1 MNILC
6 EMVVLL
12 SDLLHIIIIIM
23 LVLGDKIKLEK
34 RKLIIWLAG
43 SIGLWA
49 LSALINNYYLS
60 INKNLIICMMFVY
73 LFINYSMVK
82 TILGVFLMYFVSAV
96 LDAMIGLPLQNYFD
110 INDEYIDLV
119 AGPIGIVLL
128 LCLILIYR
136 KITHKTINISQNIW
150 ISLTIGLIIFF
161 VIYAVTYPYYNSK
174 EFHTS
179 RYIIFAGVM
188 AIIISFLGIFF
199 IYFVNQNNELKI
211 AGKVNDEKNKMLYNY
226 YMQLEERDIEIRK
239 FIHDYKNH
247 VRGILYYA
255 EEKKYDEL
263 IKYARTICEEGD
275 YFDQVVDVGHNFV
288 NAIINHYVAEA
299 GKLDIKLDVE
309 GSVID
314 AKNIED
320 YDWSTIIP
328 NMLNN
333 AIEETKK
340 LEENLRKITFSIK
353 NNQNKIVITMI
364 NPIYDVDNIQHTSV
378 LKTTKSDKLNH
389 GFGIKNIIRCVEKYH
404 GDVSYSVNENNQFVT
419 VVWMRCDQ
427 LS

>member
-1 MNILC
+1 M
-6 EMVVLL
+6 
-12 SDLLHIIIIIM
+12 
-23 LVLGDKIKLEK
+23 
-34 RKLIIWLAG
+34 
-43 SIGLWA
+43 
-49 LSALINNYYLS
+49 
-60 INKNLIICMMFVY
+60 
-73 LFINYSMVK
+73 
-82 TILGVFLMYFVSAV
+82 
-96 LDAMIGLPLQNYFD
+96 
-110 INDEYIDLV
+110 
-119 AGPIGIVLL
+119 
-128 LCLILIYR
+128 
-136 KITHKTINISQNIW
+136 
-150 ISLTIGLIIFF
+150 
-161 VIYAVTYPYYNSK
+161 
-174 EFHTS
+174 
-179 RYIIFAGVM
+179 
-188 AIIISFLGIFF
+188 
-199 IYFVNQNNELKI
+199 
-211 AGKVNDEKNKMLYNY
+211 
-226 YMQLEERDIEIRK
+226 
-239 FIHDYKNH
+239 
-247 VRGILYYA
+247 
-255 EEKKYDEL
+255 
-263 IKYARTICEEGD
+263 
-275 YFDQVVDVGHNFV
+275 GHNFV